1 MTDVIVYDVL
11 CGQGKSTEIMNYML
25 NNPDN
30 KYCYIAPYLTEC
42 HRFAGTKFN
51 PKDDR
56 KKPLFIEGSKKD
68 YEYVDVKDDE
78 LVEKK
83 KLLNFRHPDNR
94 NKDGSKVTSLCNL
107 MSNGNNV
114 VSTHALFTELGS
126 SVLDCAKDY
135 TLIIDETV
143 NIYEIDS
150 SLKDV
155 LWCLKRKIMY
165 LDEDGITLR
174 FDRNNLG
181 DCVNDEEDAAIGSR
195 YEDLAFQCDLGQ
207 LLYIDGKVIIWE
219 LSVEL
224 IKAFKKVIILTYMFK
239 GSEMYNYFKK
249 KGVDFTYAKL
259 SRENVLTAKDVA
271 HLIEVV
277 DDHKLNLVGEY
288 PTALSASGVKGGESD
303 KNKRPLTK
311 EATKTALKN
320 NLHNL
325 FNQRWKAKAKDR
337 MWTSFDDTRK
347 FIASG
352 KYENQF
358 LAFNYKAT
366 NDWKEVHHVAFL
378 LNVYMNPMIKRA
390 CSDRGLD
397 ASKEAD
403 ELYAIS
409 TLIQFVFR
417 SACRAGEKIK
427 LYLPSSRMRDL
438 LERWKKG
445 EFDEV

>member
-25 NNPDN
+25 NNPEN

-56 KKPLFIEGSKKD
+56 KKPLFVEGSKKD
-68 YEYVDVKDDE
+68 YEYVDAKDDN

-83 KLLNFRHPDNR
+83 KQLNFRHPDNR

-107 MSNGNNV
+107 MSNGYNV

-181 DCVNDEEDAAIGSR
+181 ECVEDTDEDVAIGSR

-249 KGVDFTYAKL
+249 KGIEFSYAKL
-259 SRENVLTAKDVA
+259 SKENVLTAKDVA

-288 PTALSASGVKGGESD
+288 PTALSASGVKGAESD

-311 EATKTALKN
+311 EATKNALKN

-337 MWTSFDDTRK
+337 LWTSFDDTRK
-347 FIASG
+347 FIAGG

-390 CSDRGLD
+390 CADRGLD

-417 SACRAGEKIK
+417 SAVRKSEPIK

-438 LERWKKG
+438 LERWKNG
-445 EFDEV
+445 EFDE